1 MTINV
6 VQLTYQKINVVQLMI
21 DNFLRVNLYGI

>member
-1 MTINV
+1 MNINV